1 MKQTTVRFDDQTL
14 RMLVEIDAKPT
25 TAAQTVTEI
34 FGYLRRATLAEL
46 KGIFTRDEIIALA
59 DSFNG
64 LMPTWQ
70 IMCNASVFAAH
81 TEDAEL
87 YQMSAS
93 SHGADPVALIDKIRR
108 LTSAQATI
116 LQLELVIFWNNE
128 AENSYGSPSPDLEKL
143 IKMLA

>member
-14 RMLVEIDAKPT
+14 RMMQEIDAKPT

-46 KGIFTRDEIIALA
+46 KSMFTREEIIALV

-70 IMCNASVFAAH
+70 IMCNTAVFVAH
-81 TEDAEL
+81 TEDAEK
-87 YQMSAS
+87 YQS
-93 SHGADPVALIDKIRR
+93 SISLHGADPASLLEK
-108 LTSAQATI
+108 LSKLSAAQATI

-128 AENSYGSPSPDLEKL
+128 SVNSYGAPMPDLEKL
-143 IKMLA
+143 VKTLV